1 MIIGKGMV
9 NLKYSFRSCISV
21 VLDLK
26 AYANVQTDL
35 LTNVGTAQLT
45 LPLRARQSS
54 LVMTQLW

>member
-45 LPLRARQSS
+45 LRLCARQSS